1 MARRQ
6 LKPLTVK
13 LLSDFKSEISAFAA
27 GFETRFEAYLPKPE
41 GLKARIAR
49 AMRYTALGGG
59 KRLRPYFVVTTAHML
74 GYDQEPAWRIAA
86 ALECVH
92 VYSLVHDDLPCMDD
106 DDLRRGKPTV
116 HKQWDDATAVLT
128 GDALLTH
135 AFALMSAPMAGIAP
149 ELQLSLSA
157 ELAKRSGEAGMIGGQ
172 MIDLSMDTLP
182 QTEDTITTL
191 QDLKTGALIHYAIS
205 AGAQLGGAS
214 AAQYDALS
222 RYARRVGLLFQITDD
237 LLDVEGDAA
246 LMGKAAGK
254 DDDHGKATFVS
265 ILGVDGAKAR
275 AQQIA
280 TAAIADLD
288 GFDERAQP
296 LRNAVNFVLERQ
308 A

>member
-1 MARRQ
+1 
-6 LKPLTVK
+6 V
-13 LLSDFKSEISAFAA
+13 SDFKSEITQFAA
-27 GFETRFEAYLPKPE
+27 RFETRFEGYLPAPM
-41 GLKARIAR
+41 GLKARIAE

-59 KRLRPYFVVTTAHML
+59 KRLRPYFVVTTANML
-74 GYDQEPAWRIAA
+74 GYDAEPVWRIAA

-116 HKQWDDATAVLT
+116 HKAWDEATAVLT

-135 AFALMSAPMAGIAP
+135 AFTLMSAPMGGVDP
-149 ELQLSLSA
+149 HLQLSLAA
-157 ELAKRSGEAGMIGGQ
+157 ELALRSGEEGMIGGQ
-172 MIDLSMDTLP
+172 MIDLSMSEHP
-182 QTEDTITTL
+182 QDEATITRL

-205 AGAQLGGAS
+205 APARLAGAS
-214 AAQYDALS
+214 QAQYDALS
-222 RYARRVGLLFQITDD
+222 NYAKRVGLLFQITDD
-237 LLDVEGDAA
+237 LLDVEGDAE

-275 AQQIA
+275 AQEIA
-280 TAAIADLD
+280 RAAIADLD
-288 GFDERAQP
+288 GFDGRAQP
-296 LRNAVNFVLERQ
+296 LRNAVNFVLERR